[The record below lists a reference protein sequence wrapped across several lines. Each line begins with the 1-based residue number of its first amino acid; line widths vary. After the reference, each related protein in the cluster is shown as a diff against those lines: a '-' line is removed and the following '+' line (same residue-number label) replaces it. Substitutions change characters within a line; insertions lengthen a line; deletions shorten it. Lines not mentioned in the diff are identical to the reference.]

1 MKQMGIPKL
10 RPALVKALGD
20 AKIYRPVARP
30 VGALF
35 IDCNAIIHA
44 AVGEGRVDAVTE
56 DRYPLLIAN
65 SIAALK
71 SVVDYY
77 KPKKLVYLAFDG
89 PIPMAKIQD
98 QRDRRYLSASTREK
112 GAYSSDLITP
122 GTKFM
127 VQLDEEIR
135 KSVAHT
141 NNTYGVEK
149 LVYSSHLVP
158 GEGEHKIMQYIR
170 QHKNEVETYVGG
182 TVIYGNDSDLVLLG
196 LCAQM
201 TRIWVCKDSVDLLDA
216 SKPQLLIK
224 PRSRYDSELSIDLLR
239 EALDVAIGEGRED
252 EFIFACSLLG
262 NDFLPRSAVMSDIT
276 EGMRAIVAFLRSG
289 GTVINDNCLELF
301 RTLASEE
308 TLTQPGSL
316 LSLLYDKSQNPDETA
331 YKSRIF
337 NAVSREAPE
346 NMDDAF
352 HFHWYTKFLLY
363 HEFNERTLPTIPRAC
378 LEYIR
383 GLNWVYDYYTQGQ
396 NSVTW
401 LWYYPFHHAPLFADL
416 AVTVEAV
423 LDGRILGG
431 EGLLTDTEPVKGEL
445 PFTCLHQL
453 VSVMPIQ
460 SVGELPEVLYPY
472 YGISSPI
479 AFFMPLTVMVND
491 EMIEL
496 PYQERAIIPKVDY
509 YTIMRT
515 LGERSLPT
523 SVISKY
529 ANTVDVPRSD
539 PVRRAPERRVP
550 TTETE
555 SGGLPTRGGRG
566 GERGARGGGRGAERG
581 GRGGAPL
588 PDIDYSRYSRDTPT
602 PPSRGGYGQARG
614 RGSDT
619 RGPATRGR
627 GRS

>member
-20 AKIYRPVARP
+20 AKIYRAVARP

-44 AVGEGRVDAVTE
+44 AVGEGQAEAVTD
-56 DRYPLLIAN
+56 DRYPFLIAN
-65 SIAALK
+65 SLAALK
-71 SVVDYY
+71 SVVNYY

-170 QHKNEVETYVGG
+170 ENKNEVETYVGG

-216 SKPQLLIK
+216 SEPQLLIK
-224 PRSRYDSELSIDLLR
+224 ARSRYDSELSIDLLR
-239 EALDVAIGEGRED
+239 EALDSAIGEGRED

-276 EGMRAIVAFLRSG
+276 DGMRAIVAFLRSG
-289 GTVINDNCLELF
+289 GTVISDNCLELF

-308 TLTQPGSL
+308 TLAQPGSL
-316 LSLLYDKSQNPDETA
+316 LSLLYNKSQNPDEVE

-337 NAVSREAPE
+337 NAVSREADE
-346 NMDDAF
+346 NKDDAF
-352 HFHWYTKFLLY
+352 HYHWYTKFLLY

-401 LWYYPFHHAPLFADL
+401 LWYYPFHHAPLFTDL
-416 AVTVEAV
+416 AVTVDAV

-431 EGLLTDTEPVKGEL
+431 EGLLTDTEPVKGEM

-460 SVGELPEVLYPY
+460 SIDNIPEVLYPY
-472 YGISSPI
+472 YMLSSPLVC
-479 AFFMPLTVMVND
+479 FMPLTVMVND
-491 EMIEL
+491 EMIQL
-496 PYQERAIIPKVDY
+496 SYQERAIIPKVDY
-509 YTIMRT
+509 YTIMT
-515 LGERSLPT
+515 ALAERSFPT

-529 ANTVDVPRSD
+529 ANTVPITRSD
-539 PVRRAPERRVP
+539 PVRRPPERAREPV
-550 TTETE
+550 
-555 SGGLPTRGGRG
+555 SSRGGRARESAQSQTG
-566 GERGARGGGRGAERG
+566 RGRGGSRG
-581 GRGGAPL
+581 GSRGGAP
-588 PDIDYSRYSRDTPT
+588 PPEIDYSRYSRETPAVS
-602 PPSRGGYGQARG
+602 SRGRYGQ
-614 RGSDT
+614 
-619 RGPATRGR
+619 TRGR